1 MLPEEG
7 PHFSAKGLMTPG
19 SPCAKVTQM
28 AHTVEIKRGRI
39 FIASEKVSHEETMP
53 KNAEDMWRLR
63 AFYPRRSIA
72 GWMKV
77 RHDVVGLRLVVL
89 DAEII
94 ATLLRTRSFEEE
106 LVSPAGSE
114 EGKDLPRRRRFSLFN
129 RHRIGQCVVP
139 GEDVEYRRRWR
150 LGM

>member
-1 MLPEEG
+1 MLPKEG

-19 SPCAKVTQM
+19 SPSAKVAQM
-28 AHTVEIKRGRI
+28 AHTVQIKRGRI
-39 FIASEKVSHEETMP
+39 FIACKKFSYEETMP
-53 KNAEDMWRLR
+53 KKAEDMWRLR
-63 AFYPRRSIA
+63 AFYPRRLIA
-72 GWMKV
+72 GWMEV

-94 ATLLRTRSFEEE
+94 ATLLRTRSFGEE

-114 EGKDLPRRRRFSLFN
+114 EGKDLPRRGRFSLFN
-129 RHRIGQCVVP
+129 HHRIGQCEVP
-139 GEDVEYRRRWR
+139 GDDVEYRRQWR